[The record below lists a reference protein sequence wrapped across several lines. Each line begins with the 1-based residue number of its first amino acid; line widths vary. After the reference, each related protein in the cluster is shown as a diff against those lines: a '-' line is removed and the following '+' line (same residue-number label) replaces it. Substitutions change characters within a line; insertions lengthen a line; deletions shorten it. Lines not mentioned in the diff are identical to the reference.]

1 MDNQDKR
8 LTSKEWLKQNS
19 ALFESFIGKSVNVSI
34 IDKKIPEP
42 IKFSTSLTTVVPGKV
57 TSMVNKPKKIALDDK
72 MVSPICV
79 SIKFDAGIFHIV
91 IDKYT
96 FLVTISEGKRALK
109 IDGKAHTIIITEK

>member
-1 MDNQDKR
+1 MENQKR

-19 ALFESFIGKSVNVSI
+19 ALFESFIGKNVNVSV

-42 IKFSTSLTTVVPGKV
+42 IKFSTNLITVVPGKI
-57 TSMVNKPKKIALDDK
+57 TGMINKPEKFLFDGK

-96 FLVTISEGKRALK
+96 FLITISEGKRALK
-109 IDGKAHTIIITEK
+109 IDGKAHTIIITER